1 MGDFVMPK
9 HTGLLRE
16 FIAPLKVCYEKRK
29 QYRNRILR
37 NGAR

>member
-16 FIAPLKVCYEKRK
+16 FTIPLKVCYEKRNEK
-29 QYRNRILR
+29 RD
-37 NGAR
+37 